1 MKCQFIVKNSG
12 KQCAAN
18 AISDSQFCY
27 FHDITKV
34 DPEEKRLA
42 RVRGGKCKRVG
53 LSEALPVLAINEP
66 KDIIFLLADTI
77 ARVRDNSM
85 DCKTANCLGVLCST
99 LLKTFETC
107 QIESRVEIV
116 EQKILEKKT
125 TYNN

>member
-18 AISDSQFCY
+18 SISDSEFCY
-27 FHDITKV
+27 FHDPKV

-42 RVRGGKCKRVG
+42 RVSGGKCKRVG

-77 ARVRDNSM
+77 TRVRANEM
-85 DCKTANCLGVLCST
+85 DIKVANCLGVLCST

-107 QIESRVEIV
+107 QIENRVEIV

>member
-1 MKCQFIVKNSG
+1 MKCQFIKNSG
-12 KQCAAN
+12 QQCAAN
-18 AISDSQFCY
+18 SISDSQFCY
-27 FHDITKV
+27 FHSEV

-77 ARVRDNSM
+77 ARVRENSM
-85 DCKTANCLGVLCST
+85 DCKVANCLGVLCST

-107 QIESRVEIV
+107 QIENRVEIV